1 MKRKARVKMSCIATV
16 YIHED
21 AQGNQE
27 IEEVEEVEEVKNE
40 KVTVKKIVEHRGN
53 FIELLENF
61 TNIKVCEISPVLANN
76 NYYGYEGKKTE

>member
-27 IEEVEEVEEVKNE
+27 IEEVEEVEEVDDIDDFE
-40 KVTVKKIVEHRGN
+40 V
-53 FIELLENF
+53 
-61 TNIKVCEISPVLANN
+61 ISII
-76 NYYGYEGKKTE
+76 Y